1 MLGHHIA
8 DAPCVPVECH
18 GETGGAGF
26 APDLHAGWAL
36 VHHDWGARQRES
48 SRRPRRVSG
57 LIEAAR
63 GLARR
68 LLQLVL
74 RASVAVAFV
83 RSTSH
88 D

>member
-8 DAPCVPVECH
+8 EGDPCVPVDCH
-18 GETGGAGF
+18 GEGGPGL
-26 APDLHAGWAL
+26 APDLHGWAL

-48 SRRPRRVSG
+48 SRRPRRLAALV
-57 LIEAAR
+57 EAAR

-68 LLQLVL
+68 LLQLVF
-74 RASVAVAFV
+74 RASAAVAFV
-83 RSTSH
+83 RSGSH